1 MKCYIEAGKECE
13 CVKKRIAFLVTIL
26 VCCLFVNTVNA
37 KEVYYENNN
46 GVQLTQE
53 EYDFLQNFYWTTY
66 PDTMTEEMYSE
77 FIESNIMNGEIET
90 KKIYFGG
97 DYLARGTF
105 FQDSYRSLGISK
117 SCDSSYCYVSAVL
130 EWLSVPYIKSY
141 DVMGAYLDGTT
152 LVDSP
157 LTTVS
162 STTGGYGHTAIKTE
176 SDGFGASFLLPTSGR
191 TYIIGQNFTVTR
203 GGHVYASYQHA
214 MSNTTLNVSQNFSIS
229 YAGYG
234 GVFNFGSNAQLV
246 YDQMNGVD
254 ISVD

>member
-1 MKCYIEAGKECE
+1 
-13 CVKKRIAFLVTIL
+13 VKKRIAFLVTIL
-26 VCCLFVNTVNA
+26 VCCLFVSSVNA

-77 FIESNIMNGEIET
+77 FIESNIMNGEVET
-90 KKIYFGG
+90 KKIYYGN

-105 FQDSYRSLGISK
+105 FEDTYRSLNIARSCEGTECFIS
-117 SCDSSYCYVSAVL
+117 VAL
-130 EWLSVPYIKSY
+130 EWLSIPYIKSY
-141 DVMGAYLDGTT
+141 DVMGAYLDDTT
-152 LVDSP
+152 LIQSP
-157 LTTVS
+157 VTTVS
-162 STTGGYGHTAIKTE
+162 STTQGYGASALKTE

-191 TYIIGQNFTVTR
+191 TYIIGQTFYVSR